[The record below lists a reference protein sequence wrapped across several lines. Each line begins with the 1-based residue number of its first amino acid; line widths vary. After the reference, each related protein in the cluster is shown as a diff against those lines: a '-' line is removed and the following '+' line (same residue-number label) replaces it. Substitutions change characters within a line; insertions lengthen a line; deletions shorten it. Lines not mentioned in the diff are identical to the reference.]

1 MRRPGEWGPLS
12 AFKEHKRGRAS
23 GREADETKEFS
34 RALGENTEERG
45 FYPKFSRSHRWVLGR
60 GVVCSGLFLSHL
72 SRG

>member
-12 AFKEHKRGRAS
+12 VFKEQKGGLAW

-34 RALGENTEERG
+34 RALGENTEEPG
-45 FYPKFSRSHRWVLGR
+45 FYPMFNRSYRWVLGR
-60 GVVCSGLFLSHL
+60 GVVYSALFLSHL